1 MIVGGTLSQYICRS
15 LHPLFSPVCLCK
27 KKLRSHLVAFVSP
40 FRSKHMVALA
50 EALSKAE
57 LSKND
62 LDLELQ
68 ILEEA
73 AEMVIDEEQEEQIM
87 KMAQEQ
93 TKECEE
99 EDESGSSEE
108 EEDPKSE
115 EEEQNGKN
123 IPDGPAMT
131 CPCPQMLEHEESL
144 IQELG
149 EKREE
154 ELRSGEDVP
163 QITVP
168 SSSTAGEEAGG
179 VEGLRKTDDPQLPAA
194 LCGVKHD
201 TAPLE
206 HRQFDVRISN
216 TEELDSDDEDEP
228 DQ

>member
-1 MIVGGTLSQYICRS
+1 
-15 LHPLFSPVCLCK
+15 
-27 KKLRSHLVAFVSP
+27 
-40 FRSKHMVALA
+40 MVALA

-115 EEEQNGKN
+115 EEERNGKN

-144 IQELG
+144 IQ
-149 EKREE
+149 